1 MHNVYTEFMKY
12 LQFSSLEDQL
22 LEMDLFIGEV
32 TLIMVNTHT
41 LILKENRTIKQLK
54 KLRHDILLN
63 Q

>member
-1 MHNVYTEFMKY
+1 MHNVYTEFKKY